1 MLFTDCREII
11 PVCTTDV
18 YLVAF
23 GPPFDRAS
31 GDNEFPRFLPT
42 RYVYSEG
49 VFGGAAREFNSCRQ
63 MCDDFVHF

>member
-23 GPPFDRAS
+23 GPPFDRALEVFNFE
-31 GDNEFPRFLPT
+31 GDVPKLPVT
-42 RYVYSEG
+42 GTFCAIY
-49 VFGGAAREFNSCRQ
+49 
-63 MCDDFVHF
+63 